1 VLNRCKKARLSPALF
16 AVAIA
21 GAPLAALLAAATPAH
36 AAPVDLIQ
44 NGDFTDTTAYY
55 TGNSHTDN
63 GNGNGGNDNGNG
75 QSVTY
80 GSNLTDSNLTGW
92 TVSGCSAKASS
103 CGYQFL
109 APTNSTANYG
119 TDGVYDRGGNG
130 VVTFYSTPGAAPG
143 GGNAIMSDPVYETA
157 GISQSVAGLTIGD
170 TYTLSF
176 YEASMQQTGYTG
188 AEKDSWQVS
197 FGTSTQDSTT
207 MNNPSK
213 GSTSW
218 VEDTMTFVANA
229 ASEFLTFYATTSTT
243 NAQPPFLLLADVS
256 LTDTTPPPSD
266 PVPEPATLG
275 IVMLGVAGVFA
286 ARKKRSI

>member
-1 VLNRCKKARLSPALF
+1 MFVIQGVLIVLNRCKKVRLSPALF

-55 TGNSHTDN
+55 TTASHTE
-63 GNGNGGNDNGNG
+63 
-75 QSVTY
+75 Y
-80 GSNLTDSNLTGW
+80 GSNLADSNLTGW
-92 TVSGCSAKASS
+92 TISGCSAGASS

-109 APTNSTANYG
+109 APMNSTANYA
-119 TDGVYDRGGNG
+119 TNGVYDRGGNG

-143 GGNAIMSDPVYETA
+143 GGNAIMSDPAYETA
-157 GISQSVAGLTIGD
+157 GISQHVTGLTIGD

-188 AEKDSWQVS
+188 AEHDAWQVS
-197 FGTSTQDSTT
+197 FGTTTQDSTT

-213 GSTSW
+213 GSTDW
-218 VEDTMTFVANA
+218 VEDAMTFVANA
-229 ASEFLTFYATTSTT
+229 ASESLTFYATTSTT
-243 NAQPPFLLLADVS
+243 NAQAPFLLLADVS
-256 LTDTTPPPSD
+256 LTNTTPPSD
-266 PVPEPATLG
+266 PVPEPSTLG